1 MSADPAAM
9 GAQRPPEAWLL
20 LLGEQA
26 LAQQPRL
33 ELSGY
38 GCLQDSDDPHQPSQ
52 GQHRDQDSGSDTVV
66 ESGDDAGDANA
77 AGEDGGDTDDTGG
90 AGGAGDADAA
100 GEDGGDTVEP
110 SLLLL
115 SADQAGRI
123 VELRQRWPGCPIL
136 LDIEEDNVEARSH
149 CLTAGADDF
158 WLSSL
163 GASDLLG
170 RLRVHLKLVA
180 RQARRPVCLRVG
192 DLELDPARHQVRRGL
207 RRLALTSRE
216 YSLLLLLVQHHGQV
230 LSRETIL
237 ATIWSDQQGSASN
250 VIEVYVRYLRQKLE
264 EGGERRLIHT
274 VRGAGYCLS
283 DRPPGQEGPATAPR
297 PR

>member
-1 MSADPAAM
+1 MSAEPAAM

-52 GQHRDQDSGSDTVV
+52 GHHRDQDSGSDASVK
-66 ESGDDAGDANA
+66 SGDDAGDANA
-77 AGEDGGDTDDTGG
+77 AGQDGGDTDDT
-90 AGGAGDADAA
+90 
-100 GEDGGDTVEP
+100 GDTVEP

>member
-1 MSADPAAM
+1 MSNDALQPLPGQPA
-9 GAQRPPEAWLL
+9 EAVL

-26 LAQQPRL
+26 LALKPRL
-33 ELSGY
+33 EISGY
-38 GCLQDSDDPHQPSQ
+38 GCLDEV
-52 GQHRDQDSGSDTVV
+52 GA
-66 ESGDDAGDANA
+66 E
-77 AGEDGGDTDDTGG
+77 
-90 AGGAGDADAA
+90 AGGN
-100 GEDGGDTVEP
+100 DGALEP

-115 SADQAGRI
+115 DADQAGRI
-123 VELRQRWPGCPIL
+123 GELRQRWPGCPIL
-136 LDIEEDNVEARSH
+136 LDITEDNVAARSR

-180 RQARRPVCLRVG
+180 RQARRPSHLRLA
-192 DLELDPARHQVRRGL
+192 DLEVDPARHLVRRGQ
-207 RRLALTSRE
+207 RQVGLTSRE
-216 YSLLLLLVQHHGQV
+216 YSLLLLLLQNQGQV

-237 ATIWSDQQGSASN
+237 SRIWSDQKGTASN

-264 EGGERRLIHT
+264 EDGERRLIHT

-283 DRPPGQEGPATAPR
+283 ERPPTQEGATGAARPA
-297 PR
+297 

>member
-1 MSADPAAM
+1 MSANPAAVSLE
-9 GAQRPPEAWLL
+9 RPPEAWLL

-26 LAQQPRL
+26 LAQKPRL

-38 GCLQDSDDPHQPSQ
+38 GCLQESDDLHQPSQ
-52 GQHRDQDSGSDTVV
+52 GHHRDLDSASDALDEAREEARDNV
-66 ESGDDAGDANA
+66 D
-77 AGEDGGDTDDTGG
+77 
-90 AGGAGDADAA
+90 
-100 GEDGGDTVEP
+100 P

-123 VELRQRWPGCPIL
+123 AELRQRWPGCPIL
-136 LDIEEDNVEARSH
+136 LDIEDDSIEARTH

-192 DLELDPARHQVRRGL
+192 DLEVDPARHQVRRGL

-216 YSLLLLLVQHHGQV
+216 YSLLLLLVQNHGQV
-230 LSRETIL
+230 LSREMIL